1 MTIYRTTVFYAPWGA
16 PSRALIDRRVR
27 EKSTTVANIKSA
39 KKRNRQNI
47 VRRARNKIVR
57 TRLRNAV
64 KGLLEAVESNQV
76 TEDTLRKAHSIL
88 AKAAAKG
95 IIHKNTASRRSSR
108 LARRIHQAASSA

>member
-1 MTIYRTTVFYAPWGA
+1 M
-16 PSRALIDRRVR
+16 
-27 EKSTTVANIKSA
+27 ANIKSA

-64 KGLLEAVESNQV
+64 KGLLEAAESREG
-76 TEDTLRKAHSIL
+76 TEETLRKAHSIL

-95 IIHKNTASRRSSR
+95 IIHKNTASRKASR
-108 LARRIHQAASSA
+108 LARRLHQAAS